1 MVNFDSMYTHRGKS
15 TFTILNRKVSS
26 SEGLKQL
33 ANQETNKIHTSFSI
47 NKEEII
53 NMGSDTV
60 PNY

>member
-1 MVNFDSMYTHRGKS
+1 MVNFDSMYTHQEKS

-33 ANQETNKIHTSFSI
+33 ANQETNKMHTSFSI
-47 NKEEII
+47 NREGII
-53 NMGSDTV
+53 NMGSDTA